1 MKLEFSWQIF
11 QKCSKIKIPEN
22 PFSGSRV
29 VPCGRVTEGHAAKG
43 GFSEFC
49 GRASKLLFRRHLKI
63 TRNNSA
69 PLARATK
76 TWITNF
82 KG

>member
-1 MKLEFSWQIF
+1 MKIRPVGAELFHVAGQ
-11 QKCSKIKIPEN
+11 
-22 PFSGSRV
+22 
-29 VPCGRVTEGHAAKG
+29 TEGQDDAKG

-63 TRNNSA
+63 TRNNSV
-69 PLARATK
+69 PLTQAMK
-76 TWITNF
+76 PWITNF

>member
-1 MKLEFSWQIF
+1 MKFRPVGAELFHVAGQ
-11 QKCSKIKIPEN
+11 
-22 PFSGSRV
+22 
-29 VPCGRVTEGHAAKG
+29 TEGHDEANG
-43 GFSEFC
+43 GFPEFC

-63 TRNNSA
+63 SRNNSVPSTQA
-69 PLARATK
+69 MK